1 MINPKEESTI
11 NITLKIPNKL
21 LVSLEDYL
29 NRNYKLIDFSVLADT
44 SNMYENDPTFKKI
57 IKESRKLKDLKL
69 QYINDN
75 NYKYID
81 NG

>member
-1 MINPKEESTI
+1 MIKPDELSMV

-29 NRNYKLIDFSVLADT
+29 QINYKLIDFSVIADT
-44 SNMYENDPTFKKI
+44 SEMYENDATFKKI
-57 IKESRKLKDLKL
+57 VQEAKKIKDLRL

-75 NYKYID
+75 NYKYKK
-81 NG
+81 